1 MSVVLVAGGGGVGRG
16 GGGKGRGQVSDL
28 LERLYGRLDTLA
40 DAHGVFRLETIG
52 DAYLC
57 LSWSS
62 RESRESRGAKFAE
75 SRRIARRSKKI
86 RIANRGL
93 TVGHYFQAFRAK

>member
-1 MSVVLVAGGGGVGRG
+1 MLSVVLVAGGGGVGRG
-16 GGGKGRGQVSDL
+16 GGCL
-28 LERLYGRLDTLA
+28 TCWLDALA

-57 LSWSS
+57 QSWSS

-93 TVGHYFQAFRAK
+93 TVGHYFQAFRAE

>member
-1 MSVVLVAGGGGVGRG
+1 MMSVVLVAGGGGVGRG

-57 LSWSS
+57 QSWS
-62 RESRESRGAKFAE
+62 SRESRGAKFAE

-86 RIANRGL
+86 
-93 TVGHYFQAFRAK
+93 